1 MNFPKRE
8 KMSNKVQNLLLKGVI
23 KELEPFTTLP
33 KIFARE
39 KVEAF
44 GLS

>member
-8 KMSNKVQNLLLKGVI
+8 KMSNKAQNLLLKGII
-23 KELEPFTTLP
+23 KELELFTTLP

-39 KVEAF
+39 KVEAL